1 MGGMCETTYA
11 CMQTAMGRDDRM
23 CINGKKKGRSNDE
36 QQSWCDAV
44 RCGASKGA
52 EVLAELKIIDIE
64 SCTKLEEIL
73 YWSKNIRRS
82 RA

>member
-1 MGGMCETTYA
+1 
-11 CMQTAMGRDDRM
+11 MQTAMGKDDRM

-64 SCTKLEEIL
+64 SCTN
-73 YWSKNIRRS
+73 SKRYYTGQKIYDGAAREQRKN
-82 RA
+82 